1 MILEE
6 EKIQMR
12 HKIYEKQTQSYL
24 FIMVFDYIL
33 ISADSSTAFGEASE
47 FMQMKEVLNIE

>member
-24 FIMVFDYIL
+24 FIYYGF
-33 ISADSSTAFGEASE
+33 
-47 FMQMKEVLNIE
+47 